1 MEDKYQ
7 ELEQKTAILQK
18 LSGISQEMEN
28 LTSMPGYQEVLD
40 LTAEIGI
47 GVVPESELDL
57 TDIKIGV
64 RKTRDIVAEEV
75 STLRKM
81 L

>member
-1 MEDKYQ
+1 MEKRQ
-7 ELEQKTAILQK
+7 ELEQKAAILQK
-18 LSGISQEMEN
+18 LKGISQEMEN
-28 LTSMPGYQEVLD
+28 LSSMPGYQEVLD

-47 GVVPESELDL
+47 GIVPELDLDL

-64 RKTRDIVAEEV
+64 RKTRNIVAEEV

>member
-1 MEDKYQ
+1 MED
-7 ELEQKTAILQK
+7 
-18 LSGISQEMEN
+18 LS
-28 LTSMPGYQEVLD
+28 SMPGYQEVLD

-47 GVVPESELDL
+47 GIVPELDLDL

-64 RKTRDIVAEEV
+64 RKTRNIVAEEV

>member
-1 MEDKYQ
+1 MDKHQ

-18 LSGISQEMEN
+18 LKGISQEMEN
-28 LTSMPGYQEVLD
+28 LSSMPGYQEVLD

-47 GVVPESELDL
+47 GIVPELDLDL

-64 RKTRDIVAEEV
+64 RKTRNIVAEEV

>member
-1 MEDKYQ
+1 MDKHQ

-18 LSGISQEMEN
+18 LKGISQEMED
-28 LTSMPGYQEVLD
+28 LSSMPGYQEVLD

-47 GVVPESELDL
+47 GIVPELDLDL

-64 RKTRDIVAEEV
+64 RKTRNIVAEEV